1 MFSINT
7 VMIKKQKSIFSNL
20 LRLKSSKLIL
30 NKQNNKL
37 IPVHAIFLISA

>member
-30 NKQNNKL
+30 NKQNNNSSTCN
-37 IPVHAIFLISA
+37 FSY